1 MTRRRYPGP
10 AWRPA
15 CAVLAARVHA
25 ASLATVPAV
34 PPAWLATGNTL
45 IWGTGQVVPCLEGNP
60 PDRRAR
66 HGQLSVLTPRWP
78 V

>member
-1 MTRRRYPGP
+1 
-10 AWRPA
+10 
-15 CAVLAARVHA
+15 
-25 ASLATVPAV
+25 V